1 MSEFRCFN
9 NFNQTNFDSS
19 DYIKKKKRKAI
30 FNNAQ
35 TIAIGNSNYQKGI
48 TENAIPPGYIQK
60 EDGGGTYF
68 NPVFINNTDEGNRC
82 LIGAHSYDVL
92 YDVLYGAKPYN
103 DRINSIYN
111 DIGTAP
117 AQLFFA
123 SQGSVGSLMKIDFK
137 DASLG
142 TIGPAI
148 TNVPNGE
155 ANKMNFPARQ
165 DFLPKYD
172 DPENPPTEFPGM
184 VIDPC
189 YNIFYPVCSTKYRP
203 NNYFKNLRFN
213 SGAFKNEL
221 SQKEAIKFIEDK
233 LYLNV
238 NKFPYPLDFSA
249 TRCL

>member
-9 NFNQTNFDSS
+9 SFNQNNFDSS
-19 DYIKKKKRKAI
+19 DYIKKKKRKTI

-48 TENAIPPGYIQK
+48 TENSIPPGYIQK

-103 DRINSIYN
+103 DRINSLYN
-111 DIGTAP
+111 DIGSSP
-117 AQLFFA
+117 QVFFS
-123 SQGSVGSLMKIDFK
+123 SQGSVGNLMQIDFK
-137 DASLG
+137 NAPLG
-142 TIGPAI
+142 TVGPAI
-148 TNVPNGE
+148 TNVPNGD

-172 DPENPPTEFPGM
+172 DPENPPSEFPGM

-203 NNYFKNLRFN
+203 NNYLKNIRFN
-213 SGAFKNEL
+213 SDTFKNKL